1 MIRAT
6 LIISLLLLAGSARAQ
21 TALGDGRGLENNQIS
36 ITPRGPQ
43 NDPRGAFLNQIR
55 LRNAVVTG
63 NAPGGLSFRGD
74 VGYTAPG
81 EFRGELGANDLFAF
95 RRDSLTSGLTGYG
108 IRGTEAIQY
117 QFALTTGTSA
127 PAGLLGSPVVRP
139 FGSVD
144 GITPAP
150 GVRTSPALGGT
161 DLTPRDPLDV
171 ELDQLSLPGGTL
183 MGTLRSPSAYMTGR
197 ASVPALLA
205 TAETETGTR
214 MGMIASPLEGVRYQE
229 LDPPAWLVRDD
240 GTPRL
245 TPTDSRI
252 EATRT
257 AYDEV
262 LARLSALRID
272 AINVEAPSARPMWE
286 IRLDEIRAKLDEIA
300 PKQPASP
307 EDPAA
312 PGAPFAQDAI
322 DLIRGAGGDA
332 NSLIVGGDPDYDPY
346 VEHVRQAETL
356 LREGRYFDAEERFT
370 RALSLRT
377 GDVPAQVGRIH
388 AQLGAG
394 MYLSSS
400 INLRSLLTR
409 HPEITGVRYA
419 PTLLPTPERTR
430 GLLATLKENVQGESG
445 TLARES
451 ALLLAYLGHQLGDRA
466 LIQSGLEAFERNAS
480 TSDQRL
486 ISLLR
491 GVWEGP
497 ASSPPVEP
505 ARDGSDNSA
514 NNPGG

>member
-1 MIRAT
+1 MSRPILALAILT
-6 LIISLLLLAGSARAQ
+6 LAGSAHAQ
-21 TALGDGRGLENNQIS
+21 TALGDGRGLENTQINV
-36 ITPRGPQ
+36 TPRGSQ
-43 NDPRGAFLNQIR
+43 NDPRSAFLDQIR

-117 QFALTTGTSA
+117 QFALTTGTNA
-127 PAGLLGSPVVRP
+127 PPGLLGSPIVRP
-139 FGSVD
+139 FGSAD
-144 GITPAP
+144 GITQGP
-150 GVRTSPALGGT
+150 GSRSIPALGEASLG
-161 DLTPRDPLDV
+161 PRDPLDV
-171 ELDQLSLPGGTL
+171 ELDQLRLPGGTL
-183 MGTLRSPSAYMTGR
+183 MGTLRSPSAYMAGR
-197 ASVPALLA
+197 ASAPALLVA
-205 TAETETGTR
+205 AETETGKR
-214 MGMIASPLEGVRYQE
+214 VGMIASTLDGVRFQE
-229 LDPPAWLVRDD
+229 LDPPAWLIRED

-245 TPTDSRI
+245 TPTDTRI
-252 EATRT
+252 EPTRT

-262 LARLSALRID
+262 LQRLSALRID
-272 AINVEAPSARPMWE
+272 AQNVDAPSQRPMWE
-286 IRLDEIRAKLDEIA
+286 IRLDEIRAKLDELA
-300 PKQPASP
+300 PKEPATP
-307 EDPAA
+307 GL
-312 PGAPFAQDAI
+312 PGATFGQDAI
-322 DLIRGAGGDA
+322 DLIRGAAGDVG
-332 NSLIVGGDPDYDPY
+332 SLIVGGDPDYDPY
-346 VEHVRQAETL
+346 IDHVRQAETL

-409 HPEITGVRYA
+409 HPEVTGVRYA

-430 GLLATLKENVQGESG
+430 GLIATLKENIKGDSG

-451 ALLLAYLGHQLGDRA
+451 ALLLAYLGHQIGDRA
-466 LIQSGLEAFERNAS
+466 LIQAGLEAFERNAS

-497 ASSPPVEP
+497 ASAP
-505 ARDGSDNSA
+505 AQPTGSDDMDNAA